1 MHKPSRAQ
9 STDKRVSTSR
19 AHVVYD
25 MVTGEVLHVHLTVVF
40 PHGAPARESPDAQ
53 ARRFAGKRAGANA
66 AVMEVDPAEVNHSH
80 PIRIDV
86 ATRKVVPKQTTPTTQ
101 RR

>member
-1 MHKPSRAQ
+1 MLEPSHAQ

-25 MVTGEVLHVHLTVVF
+25 TATGEILHVHLTVVF
-40 PHGAPARESPDAQ
+40 PHGAPPRESPEAQ
-53 ARRFAGKRAGANA
+53 ALRFAGKRAGANA
-66 AVMEVDPAEVNHSH
+66 GVIEVDPAEVNHRH

-86 ATRKVVPKQTTPTTQ
+86 ATRKVRKGTTSIPE